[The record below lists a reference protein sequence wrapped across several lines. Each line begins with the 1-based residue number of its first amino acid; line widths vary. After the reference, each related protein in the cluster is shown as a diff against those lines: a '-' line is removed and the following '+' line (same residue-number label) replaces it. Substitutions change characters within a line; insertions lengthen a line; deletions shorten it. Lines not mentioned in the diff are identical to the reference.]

1 MHLAIAMCESMIQV
15 EIPGAVRAKELYV
28 QKLGELMAAERAAA
42 PASGSGDHLRE
53 TDQGQSMNAATSSAS
68 PGSAQQNATSAS
80 AQQNEVVEEEGEQG
94 NKRPRLDEGA
104 AEEINA
110 ADDDDVVFI
119 R

>member
-68 PGSAQQNATSAS
+68 AQQNATSAS

-110 ADDDDVVFI
+110 ADDHDVVFI